1 MNFELNFSFD
11 MNFEL
16 YMIFRLE
23 FDIWT
28 FFYDFGPLKIDLARL
43 TITSTNRDLN
53 PRAFPIRPLIIKN
66 QPDLKFNHTIPFQA

>member
-28 FFYDFGPLKIDLARL
+28 FFLRFRTAQ
-43 TITSTNRDLN
+43 NRSGT
-53 PRAFPIRPLIIKN
+53 
-66 QPDLKFNHTIPFQA
+66 FNHNVHESRSKPKGIPDTAPNN